1 MECLHGNWTQS
12 RTTPPRFGEF
22 GKKEKVSEPELQNQK
37 NQTQTTPKE
46 LQIFFKKS
54 KQSFSIKIKKL
65 IFKKN

>member
-46 LQIFFKKS
+46 LQI
-54 KQSFSIKIKKL
+54 L
-65 IFKKN
+65 KKNQNRASLLK